1 MVDATSEVLKLL
13 KGGNDM
19 LAIVDALRDSDR
31 PSVTGFHESA
41 LCAAN
46 ASKEEADLQ
55 RLFERREWSAGIN
68 MLPPLRLF
76 PDWIF
81 ATQVSVRKSQGTLKP
96 TSTLLKVTAYKH
108 R

>member
-31 PSVTGFHESA
+31 PPLIGFQESA

-55 RLFERREWSAGIN
+55 RFGERREWSAGIN
-68 MLPPLRLF
+68 MLDPRRHF

-81 ATQVSVRKSQGTLKP
+81 ATIVSVHILQGTLK
-96 TSTLLKVTAYKH
+96 VIAYKH